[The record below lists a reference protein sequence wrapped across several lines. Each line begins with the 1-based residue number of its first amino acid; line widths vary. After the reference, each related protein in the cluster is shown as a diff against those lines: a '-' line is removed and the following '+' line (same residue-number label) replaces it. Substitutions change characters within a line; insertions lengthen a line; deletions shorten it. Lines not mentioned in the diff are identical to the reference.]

1 MIKWKYR
8 YHQHDFVDK
17 RGRAENIVKEF
28 YAKKGYTVLDSS
40 WNGYRLI
47 ASEHFL
53 SVRLNEKQLVTK
65 EQIFGCLK
73 MACKD
78 DNPLKHLEN
87 TCKLLNLIK
96 LICVRRGLPDFMI
109 VKTTESKIKFIE
121 VKSSNDGIS
130 TDQMKVAEYLKSQG
144 FSTTFFFVLFNSPKK
159 QPKLSRLLK
168 CKNDVKKHHPVFL
181 THSTEL

>member
-17 RGRAENIVKEF
+17 RGRAEKIVKDF
-28 YAKKGYTVLDSS
+28 YSNKGYMVVDSS

-47 ASEHFL
+47 ASEYFL
-53 SVRLNEKQLVTK
+53 SSRLTEKQEHTK
-65 EQIFGCLK
+65 RQIFECLK
-73 MACKD
+73 LACKHE
-78 DNPLKHLEN
+78 NPIIHLEN

-96 LICVRRGLPDFMI
+96 LICVRRGLPDLLI
-109 VKTTESKIKFIE
+109 VKSSEAKIKFIE

-144 FSTTFFFVLFNSPKK
+144 YNTTFYFVLFNSPKK

-168 CKNDVKKHHPVFL
+168 CKNDVKRHHPVF
-181 THSTEL
+181 STQNNPP